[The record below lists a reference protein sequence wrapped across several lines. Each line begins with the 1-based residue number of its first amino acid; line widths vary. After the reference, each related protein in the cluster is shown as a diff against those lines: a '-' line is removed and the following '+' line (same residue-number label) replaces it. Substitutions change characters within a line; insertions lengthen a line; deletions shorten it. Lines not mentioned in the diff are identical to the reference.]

1 MNSDQRPVIA
11 TQQNTSRH
19 HKLSILIP
27 VYNEKETV
35 VEAIEQAGRAPVDI
49 EREIIVVDDGSDD
62 GTAEVLRSLEMD
74 NVSVYFH
81 AENAG
86 KGAAVRTALHH
97 ATGDIILI
105 QDADLEYDPNDYPA
119 LLKPILDDRAD
130 AVFGTRFLGGEHRV
144 LYYRHYLGNKII
156 TAVSDIL
163 TNLNLTDVE
172 AGYKVFRASLLE
184 GVEIE
189 SDRFGLEPEL
199 VARIAKTRCRI
210 YEVPISYRGRT
221 YAQGKKITWRDG
233 LAAIWWIVKFNLF
246 R

>member
-1 MNSDQRPVIA
+1 
-11 TQQNTSRH
+11 
-19 HKLSILIP
+19 
-27 VYNEKETV
+27 
-35 VEAIEQAGRAPVDI
+35 
-49 EREIIVVDDGSDD
+49 
-62 GTAEVLRSLEMD
+62 MD
-74 NVSVYFH
+74 NLNVYFH

-119 LLKPILDDRAD
+119 LLKPILDDQAD

-156 TAVSDIL
+156 TAISDIL

-184 GVEIE
+184 GAEIE

-199 VARIAKTRCRI
+199 VARIAKTHCRI